1 LFLSLDAGM
10 VGRPGCLLAA
20 SIDIEPEGRSDPFVI
35 GRVIRVPSLEQ
46 FTLTNEQAGPSTYVG
61 ILKGRDLDVIE
72 KTGWDAR
79 NGVRVDYVPE
89 PVPGNNTSLQ
99 TIRIAVPWPAPAP
112 HAPLYVWLRG
122 EGEGRQT
129 TLTY

>member
-1 LFLSLDAGM
+1 
-10 VGRPGCLLAA
+10 
-20 SIDIEPEGRSDPFVI
+20 
-35 GRVIRVPSLEQ
+35 
-46 FTLTNEQAGPSTYVG
+46 VG